1 MTLPVSLW
9 PVFHRRSFQGFFF
22 NGAQPVVRKCPR
34 RPWHPSLI
42 IAEQEEEEE
51 EEAPAQEGRGELKG
65 ARAGGL
71 GLSAGGA
78 SGVAPE
84 SVVQRGLQEEKSQ
97 RKYNLHSTLQDQ
109 SVVE

>member
-1 MTLPVSLW
+1 M
-9 PVFHRRSFQGFFF
+9 
-22 NGAQPVVRKCPR
+22 
-34 RPWHPSLI
+34 I

-51 EEAPAQEGRGELKG
+51 EEAPAEEGRGELKG